1 MRRQELLSVKPMVQR
16 IRIDMP
22 RLGARKLYFLLKPK
36 FERAQVKLGRN
47 GFFNYLRSKH
57 MLIKLKKNYI
67 KTTN

>member
-47 GFFNYLRSKH
+47 RFFNYLRSKH
-57 MLIKLKKNYI
+57 MLIKLKNNYI